1 MKYLDLLYE
10 GRYDELVRE
19 TFPIL
24 ETDKDAERAFLRLFL
39 QKQTTMLLNEHT
51 TRHDLF
57 NAAEKGNKYA
67 QYAIARRIY
76 FENEIE
82 EAPWISRRNMK
93 AAAEQGLPDAIAG
106 LAMTYEYGDIGGVDR
121 KEADRLMEQARSLG
135 SELAYRCEIKDWCF
149 GHRFIAPNPRHVIE
163 LCDARIAADEAA
175 GIDVNGLWYYYRAC
189 AVEALEGRTKAVEDY
204 KRSLDLGVLNAY
216 ADLILA
222 FGYDEKT
229 SSFKPSPE
237 YFEYIRQGM
246 AAPYGGAFYLHA
258 VELTYQ
264 YDSMEESFKNRDVEL
279 SAPYFDLLSKCH
291 DTIHRQ
297 LSNAA
302 RLGDVAAWELLGD
315 MYHDGSYGFNKH
327 KKKAMV
333 CYEEGIKQDS
343 ASCMEKLWKMM
354 HKHEIDKPIDFVDQ
368 VALWGAR
375 HESKLLLTEVV
386 IAKQEGR
393 LSEFADEIEKY
404 YEPIFDAPEFSL
416 DNDEDWQNTIDDL
429 LADPNDPNPD
439 DYPDDDGRFDAWA

>member
-1 MKYLDLLYE
+1 MDYLKLLYE
-10 GRYDELVRE
+10 GRYDELVQE

-24 ETDKDAERAFLRLFL
+24 ESDKDAERAFLRLFL

-57 NAAEKGNKYA
+57 KAAEQGNKYA

-76 FENEIE
+76 FENDIE

-121 KEADRLMEQARSLG
+121 DKADELMEQARSLG
-135 SELAYRCEIKDWCF
+135 SELAYRCQIKDWCF
-149 GHRFIAPNPRHVIE
+149 GHRFIAPDPKRVIE
-163 LCDARIAADEAA
+163 LCNACIAADEAA
-175 GIDVNGLWYYYRAC
+175 GIDVNGHWYYYRAC
-189 AVEALEGRTKAVEDY
+189 AIETLGGRAEAVEDY
-204 KRSLDLGVLNAY
+204 KRALDLGILNAY

-222 FGYDEKT
+222 AGYDEKGV
-229 SSFKPSPE
+229 SFSPTPE
-237 YFEYIRQGM
+237 YHEYICRGM
-246 AAPYGGAFYLHA
+246 AVPYGGAFYLDA
-258 VELTYQ
+258 LRIMSQ
-264 YDSMEESFKNRDVEL
+264 YDSMEESFKNRNLEL
-279 SAPYFDLLSKCH
+279 SAPYYDLLCKCH

-315 MYHDGSYGFNKH
+315 IYHDGLYGFAKH

-375 HESKLLLTEVV
+375 HESKLLLAEVV

-404 YEPIFDAPEFSL
+404 YEPVFDAPEFTL
-416 DNDEDWQNTIDDL
+416 DNNED
-429 LADPNDPNPD
+429 
-439 DYPDDDGRFDAWA
+439 